1 MSPVKLSLLSAVV
14 AITAVSVWCRGER
27 RARIS
32 EAHSLRAANAGLQT
46 EAARRHQSSATRTA
60 VSDTPARKS
69 STTNSASAEESPA
82 QSASGDYRFEGQAT
96 PLNTLQTMAWALD
109 RGDVELMMNVITFD
123 EAARRKFEAYQASL
137 PAEAR
142 AQWSTTEQLAA
153 TLLTKRGINHPYPR
167 SDLLARATVEPVSA
181 ERVVVRL
188 PGTPKDREVYQKVG
202 DTWRWVIT
210 EQLVDAF
217 LKTVAQPR
225 RP

>member
-1 MSPVKLSLLSAVV
+1 MSPLKLSVLSTILAVTV
-14 AITAVSVWCRGER
+14 VSVWCHAGR
-27 RARIS
+27 RARNS
-32 EAHSLRAANAGLQT
+32 EADVLRVANAGLQS
-46 EAARRHQSSATRTA
+46 EAIRRQQSSGSRTA
-60 VSDTPARKS
+60 VTDTPAPKA
-69 STTNSASAEESPA
+69 STSNSTSAEPSSAPPA
-82 QSASGDYRFEGQAT
+82 GGDYRFEGQAT

-109 RGDVELMMNVITFD
+109 RADVELMMNVITFD

-202 DTWRWVIT
+202 DTWKWVIT